1 MNRYFFTISKLDVK
15 YDLKVQVL
23 KDACRAVIQFMFTQV
38 EHHFGNDLKH
48 PDHQDDHSQYDEEHC
63 LDISLLQST
72 FCSPSAL
79 VRLALAA
86 WLLATLLLVR
96 SLSRYFHL
104 HHDWL
109 GPGLN

>member
-1 MNRYFFTISKLDVK
+1 M
-15 YDLKVQVL
+15 QVL

-48 PDHQDDHSQYDEEHC
+48 PDHSQYDEEHC
-63 LDISLLQST
+63 LVLSFST
-72 FCSPSAL
+72 SCSPSAL
-79 VRLALAA
+79 VRLGLAA

-96 SLSRYFHL
+96 SLSRSFHL
-104 HHDWL
+104 HHDRL